1 MIGRTKNN
9 IIPILQEIQQRI
21 SKGNYLHNTTNL
33 KILYRTAKNIVYA
46 LWPVFLIFYMI
57 HNLLAYKM
65 NIDILLLT
73 ETFNKTKLIAEEYY
87 NG

>member
-1 MIGRTKNN
+1 
-9 IIPILQEIQQRI
+9 
-21 SKGNYLHNTTNL
+21 
-33 KILYRTAKNIVYA
+33 
-46 LWPVFLIFYMI
+46 MI

-87 NG
+87 NGWVHIFVYKIEKSDNR